1 MKAQLKSIIVIFANI
16 WLKNF
21 SRLILLCI
29 LILPNV
35 LYADPKDSN
44 NDLGKLRDRIES
56 LQKDIESKEESRL
69 EVTDSLHVA
78 KQAIEKISRKL
89 TKLTHEQYEVE
100 KKLDRLQKR
109 IDLIKGKI
117 HSQQTHLSRLLYQQ
131 YVDGRYEYFRL
142 LLNKQNPSQVAREMH
157 YYGYLS
163 RARANGINTLRI
175 NLEKL
180 RTLVHESSEK
190 TLEITLLQQKQVE
203 QKELLEQEEINY
215 RKLLTTISKEVD
227 QGKRKISKLKLDQKR
242 LSRLVEQIGKNKIPP
257 QKDHSAT
264 LDDNGLS
271 DSHVNKKAF
280 SSLKG
285 TLNLPIR
292 GKIINRFGGRRSNG
306 GITWKGLFIRSSIG
320 KDVKAV
326 AYGEVV
332 FANWLRGFG
341 NILIVDHGNGYMSL
355 YGNNHILIKKVG
367 DTIHSGDTIATV
379 GNSGNNPDP
388 GLYFELR
395 HKGKPFDPLKWV
407 RLK

>member
-1 MKAQLKSIIVIFANI
+1 M
-16 WLKNF
+16 
-21 SRLILLCI
+21 
-29 LILPNV
+29 LPNV
-35 LYADPKDSN
+35 LYADPEDSN
-44 NDLGKLRDRIES
+44 IDLGKLRDRIES

-69 EVTDSLHVA
+69 EVTDSLHGA
-78 KQAIEKISRKL
+78 EQAIEKISRKL

-100 KKLDRLQKR
+100 KKLDHLQKR
-109 IDLIKGKI
+109 IDLIKSKI
-117 HSQQTHLSRLLYQQ
+117 QSQQTHLSRLLYQQ
-131 YVDGRYEYFRL
+131 YVDGRHKYFRL

-163 RARANGINTLRI
+163 RARVNGINTLRI

-190 TLEITLLQQKQVE
+190 TLEITLIQQKQVE

-227 QGKRKISKLKLDQKR
+227 QGKLKISKLKLDEKR
-242 LSRLVEQIGKNKIPP
+242 LSRLVEKIGKNKVPP

-264 LDDNGLS
+264 LDDKSLS
-271 DSHVNKKAF
+271 DSRVYKKAF

-285 TLNLPIR
+285 ALNLPIH
-292 GKIINRFGGRRSNG
+292 GEIINRFGGRRSNG

-320 KDVKAV
+320 KNVKAV

-341 NILIVDHGNGYMSL
+341 NILIIDHGSGYMSL

-395 HKGKPFDPLKWV
+395 YKGKPFDPLKWV
-407 RLK
+407 KLK

>member
-1 MKAQLKSIIVIFANI
+1 MI
-16 WLKNF
+16 WLNNF

-29 LILPNV
+29 LILPSA
-35 LYADPKDSN
+35 LYANPDDDD
-44 NDLGKLRDRIES
+44 NDLGKLRDRIET

-69 EVTDSLHVA
+69 EVTDSLHIA
-78 KQAIEKISRKL
+78 EQSIEKISRKL

-100 KKLDRLQKR
+100 KKLDHLQKR
-109 IDLIKGKI
+109 IDLIKGRI

-131 YVDGRYEYFRL
+131 YVDGRHEYFRS
-142 LLNKQNPSQVAREMH
+142 LLNKQNPSQVAREIH

-190 TLEITLLQQKQVE
+190 TLEITLIQQKQIE

-227 QGKRKISKLKLDQKR
+227 QGKRKISKLKLDEKR
-242 LSRLVEQIGKNKIPP
+242 LSRLVEKIGKSKIRP

-271 DSHVNKKAF
+271 DTRLNKKAF

-285 TLNLPIR
+285 ALNLPIN
-292 GKIINRFGGRRSNG
+292 GEIINRFGGRRSNG

-332 FANWLRGFG
+332 FADWLRGFG

-355 YGNNHILIKKVG
+355 YGNNHILVKKVG
-367 DTIHSGDTIATV
+367 DTIYSGDTIATV
-379 GNSGNNPDP
+379 GNSGGNPDP

>member
-1 MKAQLKSIIVIFANI
+1 M
-16 WLKNF
+16 
-21 SRLILLCI
+21 
-29 LILPNV
+29 LPNI
-35 LYADPKDSN
+35 LYADPKDSK

-56 LQKDIESKEESRL
+56 LQKDLESKEESRL
-69 EVTDSLHVA
+69 EVTDSLHEA
-78 KQAIEKISRKL
+78 EQAIEKISHKL
-89 TKLTHEQYEVE
+89 SKLTHEQYEVE
-100 KKLDRLQKR
+100 KKLDHLLKR

-117 HSQQTHLSRLLYQQ
+117 YSQQTHLSRLLYQQ
-131 YVDGRYEYFRL
+131 YVDGRHEYFRL

-163 RARANGINTLRI
+163 RARANGINTLRV

-180 RTLVHESSEK
+180 RILVHESSEK
-190 TLEITLLQQKQVE
+190 TLETTLIQQKQVE

-227 QGKRKISKLKLDQKR
+227 QGKRKISKLKLDEKR
-242 LSRLVEQIGKNKIPP
+242 LSRLVEKIGKSKIHP
-257 QKDHSAT
+257 QKDHSTT
-264 LDDNGLS
+264 LDDNVLS
-271 DSHVNKKAF
+271 DTHVNKKAF

-285 TLNLPIR
+285 DLNLPIR
-292 GKIINRFGGRRSNG
+292 GKIINRFGSRRSNG

-332 FANWLRGFG
+332 FADWLRGFG
-341 NILIVDHGNGYMSL
+341 NILIVDHGSGYMSL
-355 YGNNHILIKKVG
+355 YGNNHILVKKVG

-379 GNSGNNPDP
+379 GNSGGNPDS